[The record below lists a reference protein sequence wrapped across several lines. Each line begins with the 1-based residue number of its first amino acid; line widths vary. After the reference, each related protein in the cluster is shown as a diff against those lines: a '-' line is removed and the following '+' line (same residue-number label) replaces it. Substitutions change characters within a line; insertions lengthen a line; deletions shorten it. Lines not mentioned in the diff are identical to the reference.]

1 MTVTV
6 TFEPLR
12 HEYRVGGV
20 IVPHVTGIIR
30 ALSGYAGVP
39 AEALR
44 KAAERGDAVHYA
56 THLSDLDDLDE
67 TSLPIEIVG
76 YVAAWRLL
84 VEETGFRVIA
94 SEARVDSAR
103 YRYAGT
109 LDRVGT
115 FSRLKH
121 MRPSAI
127 CEVDLKSVATL
138 MAAVGPQTAGYMQAW
153 NEQHPRK
160 KRIEY
165 RFAAHL
171 RADGTYRLH
180 ECTDPSD
187 WSVFLSALTIS
198 NWQRRHKQEEQ

>member
-1 MTVTV
+1 MAETVTYD
-6 TFEPLR
+6 PLL
-12 HEYRVGGV
+12 HEYRVGGA
-20 IVPHVTGIIR
+20 IVPHVTGVIK

-44 KAAERGDAVHYA
+44 KAQERGDAVHYA
-56 THLSDLDDLDE
+56 CHLSDLDDLDE

-76 YVAAWRLL
+76 YIAAWRRL
-84 VEETGFRVIA
+84 VDETGFRVIA

-103 YRYAGT
+103 YHYAGT

-115 FSRLKH
+115 FSRIKH
-121 MRPSAI
+121 LRPSAI
-127 CEVDLKSVATL
+127 CLVDLKATATL
-138 MAAVGPQTAGYMQAW
+138 KPAVGPQTAAFQQAW

-160 KRIEY
+160 ERVEY

-171 RADGTYRLH
+171 RADGTGELP

-187 WSVFLSALTIS
+187 WSVFLSALTIQ
-198 NWQRRHKQEEQ
+198 NWQRRHNQEEE